1 MKNPLRAVSKDES
14 LSFRFTL
21 PVVAENVLTIFIGLL
36 FSRIISTISASAL
49 AAIGM
54 SNTVMAVVS
63 ALFSVVTTGAAVLV
77 SRQIGAQDGLGAA
90 ETIEQSLFLAL
101 VSSLALTALCMLTA
115 QPMLRL
121 LMPTAEDQLFDEA
134 VRYYQMLLL
143 SLPFLTVH
151 SVLSTVARSMGD
163 SRNPMLVALLMNL
176 CQLAFAYLL
185 ISVLHLEETGAGL
198 AYVFCRLLGAGLML
212 AVLLRNLLH
221 PHLRTIVRILHIGV
235 PVSIES
241 IFVQVGY
248 MLGNSMAIALGTF
261 ESGVY
266 QILNTLNT
274 FITLPQGICSTVALA
289 AVGHLLGAERVR
301 DAKHSGRIVWAA
313 GIGCTLLLGTIAMLF
328 GTPLSGLYSSDLAAI
343 SESAGL
349 LWLLVVMD
357 IAGVSINSID
367 PQLRAGGDVKYVMCV
382 TLFAVWGIRLP
393 LTWLFCFKIH
403 LGVPGIFL
411 ANAISLYFRAVMGFV
426 RHCGTRWIKRV

>member
-101 VSSLALTALCMLTA
+101 MSSLALTALCMLTA

-212 AVLLRNLLH
+212 AVLLRNHKYFVLHLRNLLH
-221 PHLRTIVRILHIGV
+221 PHLRTIARILHIGV

-266 QILNTLNT
+266 QILNTL
-274 FITLPQGICSTVALA
+274 IVVAPVQSAVGRSIPLSPCRKASARPWRWPQWGICWAQSACATPSIP
-289 AVGHLLGAERVR
+289 GAS
-301 DAKHSGRIVWAA
+301 SGRRASAARCCWARSPCSSA
-313 GIGCTLLLGTIAMLF
+313 PRSPACTPPIPQRFPKARGCCGC
-328 GTPLSGLYSSDLAAI
+328 
-343 SESAGL
+343 
-349 LWLLVVMD
+349 WL
-357 IAGVSINSID
+357 
-367 PQLRAGGDVKYVMCV
+367 
-382 TLFAVWGIRLP
+382 
-393 LTWLFCFKIH
+393 
-403 LGVPGIFL
+403 
-411 ANAISLYFRAVMGFV
+411 
-426 RHCGTRWIKRV
+426 

>member
-36 FSRIISTISASAL
+36 FSCIISTISASAL

-143 SLPFLTVH
+143 SLPFFTVH

-212 AVLLRNLLH
+212 AVLLRNHKYFVLHLRNLLH
-221 PHLRTIVRILHIGV
+221 PHHRAHPAHRRAGEHR
-235 PVSIES
+235 E
-241 IFVQVGY
+241 
-248 MLGNSMAIALGTF
+248 
-261 ESGVY
+261 
-266 QILNTLNT
+266 
-274 FITLPQGICSTVALA
+274 
-289 AVGHLLGAERVR
+289 HLC
-301 DAKHSGRIVWAA
+301 A
-313 GIGCTLLLGTIAMLF
+313 G
-328 GTPLSGLYSSDLAAI
+328 GLY
-343 SESAGL
+343 AGQQH
-349 LWLLVVMD
+349 
-357 IAGVSINSID
+357 GH
-367 PQLRAGGDVKYVMCV
+367 RAGHV
-382 TLFAVWGIRLP
+382 
-393 LTWLFCFKIH
+393 
-403 LGVPGIFL
+403 
-411 ANAISLYFRAVMGFV
+411 
-426 RHCGTRWIKRV
+426 

>member
-63 ALFSVVTTGAAVLV
+63 ALFSVATTGAAVLV

-121 LMPTAEDQLFDEA
+121 LMPTAEDQLFGEA

-163 SRNPMLVALLMNL
+163 SRNPMLVALLRNHKY
-176 CQLAFAYLL
+176 F
-185 ISVLHLEETGAGL
+185 VLH
-198 AYVFCRLLGAGLML
+198 
-212 AVLLRNLLH
+212 LRNLLH
-221 PHLRTIVRILHIGV
+221 PHLRTIARILHIGV

-289 AVGHLLGAERVR
+289 AVGHLLGGERVR

-328 GTPLSGLYSSDLAAI
+328 GTPLSGLYSSDPAAI

-357 IAGVSINSID
+357 IAGVSINGID

>member
-36 FSRIISTISASAL
+36 FSCIISTISASAL

-143 SLPFLTVH
+143 SLPFFTVH

-212 AVLLRNLLH
+212 AVLLRNHKYFVLHLRNLLH

-266 QILNTLNT
+266 QI
-274 FITLPQGICSTVALA
+274 PQHAQYLHHPA
-289 AVGHLLGAERVR
+289 ARHLLDRGAGRSGHLLGAERVR

-313 GIGCTLLLGTIAMLF
+313 GIGCTLLLGTIALLF
-328 GTPLSGLYSSDLAAI
+328 GTPLSGLYLST
-343 SESAGL
+343 
-349 LWLLVVMD
+349 
-357 IAGVSINSID
+357 
-367 PQLRAGGDVKYVMCV
+367 PQQFPKARGC
-382 TLFAVWGIRLP
+382 
-393 LTWLFCFKIH
+393 
-403 LGVPGIFL
+403 
-411 ANAISLYFRAVMGFV
+411 
-426 RHCGTRWIKRV
+426 CGCWS